1 MTTCDAD
8 RLFIKHQ
15 KNQLVLHCTGTD
27 TDDLNV
33 NKIRLE
39 LTRTIPTLT
48 LSSWDMYVLGALMI
62 NRKDSPEREN
72 QTKHFPS
79 RR

>member
-1 MTTCDAD
+1 MTILLFRKYIMTTCDED
-8 RLFIKHQ
+8 RLFIKHK

-39 LTRTIPTLT
+39 LTRTIPTL
-48 LSSWDMYVLGALMI
+48 L
-62 NRKDSPEREN
+62 
-72 QTKHFPS
+72 
-79 RR
+79 

>member
-48 LSSWDMYVLGALMI
+48 LFVYRSVDTVGCETIRYIYSNI
-62 NRKDSPEREN
+62 
-72 QTKHFPS
+72 
-79 RR
+79 

>member
-15 KNQLVLHCTGTD
+15 NNQLVLHCTGTD

-48 LSSWDMYVLGALMI
+48 GGMCRMAKRQGVDYTPM
-62 NRKDSPEREN
+62 
-72 QTKHFPS
+72 
-79 RR
+79 